1 MSLPEALQ
9 LLSGLLIPPLLTGH
23 VIGTRLAHE
32 WFEVIDSYT
41 YVVVVLWGYR
51 PDLGILQAMVLLLAW
66 MHGSIGLHYWLRLK
80 PWYARTVPVFF
91 AIALLLPVLALL
103 GFVQSGREVSQ
114 LARQPGWLQEFLED
128 DTNAPD
134 KMARDSLKR
143 VRQVVLI
150 AFGVAVGLTLLGRV
164 VRRQIKRRRGM
175 IRLTYPEGQQIDVP
189 EGFSVLEAS
198 RLFGIP
204 HASVC
209 GGRGR
214 CSTCRVRITQGAH
227 TLPPASPAEHRVL
240 ERVGAPPNIRLACQL
255 RPVNNLGV
263 IPVLP
268 PGSQASA
275 GFASPGYSAGQEQ
288 EIAVL
293 FADLR
298 GFTRLAEPKLPYDVV
313 FFLNRYF
320 EAIGEAIKGAGGITN
335 QFVGDGVMALF
346 GVGRGATEGC
356 QHALLAAT
364 AMIDRLAK
372 LSQTLAE
379 ELSEPLKMGIGIH
392 TGPAVV
398 GRMGHA
404 ETTYL
409 TAVGDTVHVAARLEA
424 LTKEYNCQLVI
435 SEQVAVRAG
444 IDASDYPRHE
454 LTVRNRTEPLVICVI
469 DEAHRVAGTLETSQS
484 R

>member
-1 MSLPEALQ
+1 
-9 LLSGLLIPPLLTGH
+9 
-23 VIGTRLAHE
+23 
-32 WFEVIDSYT
+32 
-41 YVVVVLWGYR
+41 
-51 PDLGILQAMVLLLAW
+51 
-66 MHGSIGLHYWLRLK
+66 
-80 PWYARTVPVFF
+80 
-91 AIALLLPVLALL
+91 
-103 GFVQSGREVSQ
+103 
-114 LARQPGWLQEFLED
+114 
-128 DTNAPD
+128 
-134 KMARDSLKR
+134 
-143 VRQVVLI
+143 
-150 AFGVAVGLTLLGRV
+150 
-164 VRRQIKRRRGM
+164 
-175 IRLTYPEGQQIDVP
+175 
-189 EGFSVLEAS
+189 
-198 RLFGIP
+198 
-204 HASVC
+204 
-209 GGRGR
+209 
-214 CSTCRVRITQGAH
+214 
-227 TLPPASPAEHRVL
+227 
-240 ERVGAPPNIRLACQL
+240 
-255 RPVNNLGV
+255 
-263 IPVLP
+263 
-268 PGSQASA
+268 
-275 GFASPGYSAGQEQ
+275 
-288 EIAVL
+288 
-293 FADLR
+293 
-298 GFTRLAEPKLPYDVV
+298 PYDVV

-444 IDASDYPRHE
+444 IDASGYPRHE